1 MFHLAAIV
9 SGQAEADTDL
19 GYRVNLDGT
28 RAVLDAC
35 RALGT
40 SAKVDLRQ
48 FAGGLWRRACRRRS
62 ARTTALMPQS
72 SYGAQK
78 AIGELLV
85 NDYSRKGFIDGMALR
100 LPTVVVRPGLPNRA
114 ASTFASSMI
123 REPLTGRDAVCP
135 VSPDTVMALASP
147 RRIVA
152 GLAHAL
158 DLPSGALGASRSL
171 QLPGFSVSVGE
182 MAEALR
188 RAGGEEAY
196 RRIRWAARPADPGDH
211 FELAASA
218 GRTARRGARF
228 RARQRHRRGHR
239 GFYRGRSALAAA
251 IGWLELIGSDRSDPG
266 KETPICAAQP
276 LFSACSPCLLA
287 AAGSPRAETRP
298 VVVELFTSQGC
309 SSCPPADA
317 LLRELA
323 GRADVIALGFHI
335 SYWDRLGWKDPLSNE
350 ASTDRQKAYASRLSG
365 RVYTPQIVVEGT
377 NEMVGSDR
385 AAVAAALRNARPEAV
400 APVSF
405 AADRASVAI
414 GGGAV

>member
-40 SAKVDLRQ
+40 APRLI
-48 FAGGLWRRACRRRS
+48 FASSLAVYGGALP
-62 ARTTALMPQS
+62 TEVGEDTALTPQS

-123 REPLTGRDAVCP
+123 REPLTGREAVCP
-135 VSPDTVMALASP
+135 VSPDTIMALASP

-152 GLAHAL
+152 GLVHAL

-196 RRIRWAARPADPGDH
+196 RRIRWEPDPQIQAIISSWPQM
-211 FELAASA
+211 LAA
-218 GRTARRGARF
+218 
-228 RARQRHRRGHR
+228 
-239 GFYRGRSALAAA
+239 
-251 IGWLELIGSDRSDPG
+251 
-266 KETPICAAQP
+266 
-276 LFSACSPCLLA
+276 
-287 AAGSPRAETRP
+287 PRAE
-298 VVVELFTSQGC
+298 
-309 SSCPPADA
+309 
-317 LLRELA
+317 
-323 GRADVIALGFHI
+323 ALGFGRDSGI
-335 SYWDRLGWKDPLSNE
+335 DEVVSAFIEDDLALQ
-350 ASTDRQKAYASRLSG
+350 RQL
-365 RVYTPQIVVEGT
+365 
-377 NEMVGSDR
+377 
-385 AAVAAALRNARPEAV
+385 AR
-400 APVSF
+400 
-405 AADRASVAI
+405 
-414 GGGAV
+414 